1 MLAVRKRPSATK
13 PSPIIVA
20 AKRLYRLAGGSSLGT
35 KLGGTIVLCMLA
47 GLAVGALVFA
57 HEAQVEGDARSRAQA
72 RQSAAETI
80 ASVQREIRSTVG
92 AVATTGAAM
101 ATLWTHGVR
110 DRHAADVL
118 LRGVVEDDP
127 DRFGVWTVWKPNA
140 FDGHDAAFA
149 GTPGSDASGRYLTY
163 WHQNGMEIT
172 LDAVRDYEHADLV
185 RAPLERGV
193 AFTTEPYFIRSNE
206 RRIAA
211 ISYSEPIIADDKV
224 VGAIGVDIALR
235 PLLDAIASTST
246 SNGAR
251 ILLVSHD
258 GMVVIDDK
266 ADGELR
272 PLQDAHP
279 ELVEEFAAAHRDGQ
293 FHADRET
300 AAGPVA
306 VGWAPL
312 ANLDGAWLVRVEV
325 PTATLDAASQRRALV
340 GPLAGVVAA
349 IMIAVL
355 LSLRLV
361 VTRPL
366 ERIET
371 YVKSLGRELDD
382 SCPGTRRAD
391 EIGAIARA
399 LSSFRDAETEVLRL
413 RQTEQE
419 REVHYAEARREELQQ
434 LANHLAV
441 TVQSVAG
448 LVDATSR
455 KIMKRAE
462 AMTAATVASAART
475 KDIAD
480 ASRAADASVGC
491 VDEAATALRQAITRI
506 DTEMA
511 QAHAAAT
518 QATERANISGGVTEA
533 LSSQASRIGEIVA
546 LISSIA
552 QRTNMLALNAT
563 IEAARAGEAG
573 RGFAI
578 VAQEVKA
585 LATQTSAATG
595 DVGRQIE
602 AIQKTATEAAAALS
616 AIRGHVAKIDT
627 VSGAVATAVREQGAA
642 TDLIGRS
649 VEDAVAASRGL
660 SLAIGEVDRAAT
672 QAGDAATDMLIDI
685 AQLTDEVVRLDEEV
699 RDVIS
704 RIRAA

>member
-13 PSPIIVA
+13 PSPILVA

-35 KLGGTIVLCMLA
+35 KLGGAIVLCMLA
-47 GLAVGALVFA
+47 GLAVGALVFT
-57 HEAQVEGDARSRAQA
+57 HQAQVETDARSRAQA

-80 ASVQREIRSTVG
+80 ASVQREIRRTVG
-92 AVATTGAAM
+92 AVATTGAAI

-149 GTPGSDASGRYLTY
+149 GTPGSDASGRYLTN
-163 WHQNGMEIT
+163 WHQNGLEIT

-185 RAPLERGV
+185 RAPLEKGV
-193 AFTTEPYFIRSNE
+193 AFATEPYFIRSND

-224 VGAIGVDIALR
+224 LGAIGVDIALR

-246 SNGAR
+246 SSGAR

-258 GMVVIDDK
+258 GMVVVDDQ

-272 PLQDAHP
+272 PLQDVHP
-279 ELVEEFAAAHRDGQ
+279 ELAAEFAAAHRDGQ
-293 FHADRET
+293 FRTDRET
-300 AAGPVA
+300 ATGPVA

-312 ANLDGAWLVRVEV
+312 ANLDRVWLVRVEV
-325 PTATLDAASQRRALV
+325 PTATFDAASQRRALV
-340 GPLAGVVAA
+340 VPLAGVVAA
-349 IMIAVL
+349 IMVAVL
-355 LSLRLV
+355 FSLRLV

-366 ERIET
+366 ERIEA
-371 YVKSLGRELDD
+371 YVKSLGHEIDAP
-382 SCPGTRRAD
+382 CPGTRRAD

-399 LSSFRDAETEVLRL
+399 LSSFRDAENEVLRL

-419 REVHYAEARREELQQ
+419 REVHYAVARREELQQ
-434 LANHLAV
+434 LANHLAA

-448 LVDATSR
+448 LVDTTSR

-480 ASRAADASVGC
+480 ASRAAGASVGS
-491 VDEAATALRQAITRI
+491 VDEAATALRHSIARI

-518 QATERANISGGVTEA
+518 QATERANISGEVTEA

-563 IEAARAGEAG
+563 IEAARAGETG

-602 AIQKTATEAAAALS
+602 AMQRTAAEAAAALS

-660 SLAIGEVDRAAT
+660 SLAIGEVDKAAT

-685 AQLTDEVVRLDEEV
+685 AQLSDEVVRLDDEV